1 MMGRGRSMV
10 RGGSGRRIVL
20 VLAAALVVSA
30 GCVAGPLAAGKG
42 RSAGGER
49 AHLRQ
54 VVAGMSLREKV
65 GQLFVTYVY
74 GSGARTK
81 DPQAVRQNRK
91 LYGVDNGAQ
100 LVRRYHLGGIIYFN
114 WSGNENSPRQIARL
128 SNGLQRAAVGSGM
141 RVPLVIGTDQEQGL
155 VRRVGP
161 PATQFPGNMALG
173 ATRSA
178 RDARVAAAIT
188 GEELRAIGINQDYA
202 PVVDVNTNPLNQA
215 DGVRSFGDRP
225 VLVSRMTRA
234 QVAGYQRE
242 GGVAATAKHFPGL
255 GDTTINTDNG
265 VAVTHES
272 RGQIFRT
279 DLPPFRAAVGS
290 GIDSIMA
297 AHIIAP
303 ALDAS
308 RRPASLSRP
317 IVTGILREKLGYNGV
332 VVTDALSAGALA
344 GYDQSR
350 IPVMAIKAGDDQL
363 LMPTNLKGAINSVA
377 SAVKSGKISER
388 RIDRSVLRILLLKYK
403 LGLFGNPYVNV
414 SRVSERVGT
423 PQHLREA
430 ARIANQSITLV
441 KNRGH
446 LLPLAKGNG
455 RHVLVVGWSDPATG
469 SLATLSRQV
478 RERGLRTTTL
488 PTGYEPT
495 QTQIDEAKSAAKA
508 SDLVI
513 AATNNAEFYPQQQKL
528 IRALLGTGRPVVVV
542 ALGNPYDIAYFRQA
556 PVYVAAYGYRA
567 VSERALARVLFGEVA
582 PSGRLPVTIRSASKP
597 HRVLYPFGWR
607 LRYAGR

>member
-1 MMGRGRSMV
+1 MRGV
-10 RGGSGRRIVL
+10 GRRL
-20 VLAAALVVSA
+20 VYIFAAALVVA
-30 GCVAGPLAAGKG
+30 CGCLAGPLVASGKDW
-42 RSAGGER
+42 SAGGER

-54 VVAGMSLREKV
+54 VVSGMSLREKV

-74 GSGARTK
+74 GSSSRTE

-114 WSGNENSPRQIARL
+114 WTDNENNPRQIARL
-128 SNGLQRAAVGSGM
+128 SNGLQRAAVGSGA
-141 RVPLVIGTDQEQGL
+141 RVPLLIGTDQEQGL

-173 ATRSA
+173 ATRSV

-188 GEELRAIGINQDYA
+188 GEELRAMGINQDYA

-225 VLVSRMTRA
+225 ALVSRMTRA
-234 QVAGYQRE
+234 QVAGYQENGR
-242 GGVAATAKHFPGL
+242 VAATAKHFPGL

-265 VAVTHES
+265 VAVTHQS
-272 RGQIFRT
+272 RRRIFRT
-279 DLPPFRAAVGS
+279 DLPPFRAAVSS

-308 RRPASLSRP
+308 RLPASLSRP
-317 IVTGILREKLGYNGV
+317 IVTGILREKLGYDGV

-350 IPVMAIKAGDDQL
+350 IPIMAIKAGDDQL
-363 LMPTNLKGAINSVA
+363 LMPTNLKEAIDSVV
-377 SAVKSGKISER
+377 SAVKRGKISEQ

-403 LGLFGNPYVNV
+403 LGLFKDPYVNV
-414 SRVSERVGT
+414 NRVSEKVGT

-430 ARIANQSITLV
+430 ARIANRTITLV
-441 KNRGH
+441 KNENN
-446 LLPLAKGNG
+446 LLPLAKNSGE
-455 RHVLVVGWSDPATG
+455 RTFVVGWSDPATG
-469 SLATLSRQV
+469 SLSTLSHQV
-478 RERGLRTTTL
+478 RERGLKTTTL
-488 PTGYEPT
+488 ATGYEPT
-495 QTQIDEAKSAAKA
+495 DAQIQKARAEARKS
-508 SDLVI
+508 DIVI
-513 AATNNAEFYPQQQKL
+513 VATNNAEFYPQQQELLK
-528 IRALLGTGRPVVVV
+528 ALLGTGRPVVVA
-542 ALGNPYDIAYFRQA
+542 ALGNPYDIAYFRRA

-567 VSERALARVLFGEVA
+567 VSESALVRVLFGEID
-582 PSGRLPVTIRSASKP
+582 PSGRLPVTIGSASKP
-597 HRVLYPFGWR
+597 HRVLYPFGWG
-607 LRYAGR
+607 LHYTGR